1 MRKFIK
7 LLALF
12 CCVSGL
18 SFPTNAIGNP
28 IKVVVA
34 GATVPGAVGEE
45 LFLRFRDNILATS
58 SDIDL
63 KLLIYGELGSEE
75 QYLASLRRGR
85 VQIGVYSGFAMTG
98 VVPELD
104 LLYAPFLFDS
114 ENEVD
119 FVIDRYLTQTVSEQL
134 AAVGLRFLRWN
145 EIGFN
150 HVYGKKPLL
159 TPADTVGI
167 RFRVALSRSA
177 ELFGKSIGADVI
189 PVNYAE
195 LIPALETGL
204 VDAGDTSIFVYS
216 RSGISDNAPYLTLT
230 AHTYAYGVIMANAQW
245 WNSLSTIHQEVITDS
260 LPSMNF
266 IRRGARQSVRQDLE
280 RAAGLG
286 IQTHDLTPTQQDAWK
301 TATIASHA
309 QLIDVIGGNAQNFYD
324 RVLRG
329 KAAFEA
335 SAKNSNKLEKS
346 GTQ

>member
-1 MRKFIK
+1 METLVR
-7 LLALF
+7 F
-12 CCVSGL
+12 CCVSGFL
-18 SFPTNAIGNP
+18 FGTPAIGNP
-28 IKVVVA
+28 VQVIVA

-45 LFLRFRDNILATS
+45 LFLKFRDNVSAAS
-58 SDIDL
+58 ANIDL

-98 VVPELD
+98 VMPELD
-104 LLYAPFLFDS
+104 VLYAPFLFDS
-114 ENEVD
+114 ADEVD

-134 AAVGLRFLRWN
+134 AAVGLHFLRWN

-204 VDAGDTSIFVYS
+204 VDAGDTSTFIYS

-230 AHTYAYGVIMANAQW
+230 AHAYAYGLIIANAHW
-245 WNSLSTIHQEVITDS
+245 WNSLNIIQQQVLSDS
-260 LPSMNF
+260 LPSMDF
-266 IRRGARQSVRQDLE
+266 IRRGARESMRRDLD
-280 RAAGLG
+280 RVASLG
-286 IQTHDLTPTQQDAWK
+286 IQTHYLTAAQQDAWEA
-301 TATIASHA
+301 ATVASHA
-309 QLIDVIGGNAQNFYD
+309 ELIDVIGGNAQSFYD
-324 RVLRG
+324 RVLTG
-329 KAAFEA
+329 KAAFDA
-335 SAKNSNKLEKS
+335 STATSNKLDKS
-346 GTQ
+346 RVQ